1 MNGGN
6 NFTNKAQDA
15 LMQAQQ
21 ISQEKG
27 QAQIDALHLLFALLL
42 QEGSII
48 ITTLQKL
55 AARWLYSL
63 SFYRS
68 P

>member
-15 LMQAQQ
+15 IMQAQQ

-27 QAQIDALHLLFALLL
+27 QAQIDALHLLYSLLS
-42 QEGSII
+42 QDGSIV
-48 ITTLQKL
+48 ITILQKL
-55 AARWLYSL
+55 SKI
-63 SFYRS
+63 
-68 P
+68 